1 MVILNSLMNR
11 NYKKFK
17 DHLHNFFNKSNVMY
31 INCQPKCFCIGLQQA
46 RKLKLQ
52 WLSAYLVTRSLSNEV
67 WDKVNFRF
75 NTTPP
80 HLNGTGSIRKWN
92 FKIMHQTIPCG
103 RDSTLFRVL
112 LVWVHTN
119 FLKNYINYTVHASMS
134 SIHI

>member
-1 MVILNSLMNR
+1 M
-11 NYKKFK
+11 
-17 DHLHNFFNKSNVMY
+17 
-31 INCQPKCFCIGLQQA
+31 
-46 RKLKLQ
+46 Q

-80 HLNGTGSIRKWN
+80 NLIGTGSIRKWN

-119 FLKNYINYTVHASMS
+119 FLKITLITLFMLLCHPYIYKNRWLCHHGQLFFCSHLWSLAQMLFARFYFKNYKLS
-134 SIHI
+134 SKSSKGYLEK